1 MVTRKK
7 DIPPQL
13 KKFIVFKNKI
23 RKQPKYRKLCNTA
36 KNSEICLSKVAGRLW
51 RAEHKNKK
59 RKKKT
64 SKRKK

>member
-1 MVTRKK
+1 
-7 DIPPQL
+7 
-13 KKFIVFKNKI
+13 
-23 RKQPKYRKLCNTA
+23 PKYRKLCNTA